1 MGSGKINMKNAE
13 EVFESYGFEVEAADI
28 EVDGQRILNSYTI
41 TNPRMYGKGWKIR
54 IEADDSP
61 SQVMAKIAGQFTGDM
76 QQVAPKQRLPK
87 L

>member
-1 MGSGKINMKNAE
+1 MQNAD
-13 EVFESYGFEVEAADI
+13 EVFQAYGFEVTPADI
-28 EVDGQRILNSYTI
+28 EVDGQRFLNSYTI
-41 TNPRMYGKGWKIR
+41 TNRNYGKGWKIR

-76 QQVAPKQRLPK
+76 QQVAPKQPLPK

>member
-1 MGSGKINMKNAE
+1 
-13 EVFESYGFEVEAADI
+13 
-28 EVDGQRILNSYTI
+28 
-41 TNPRMYGKGWKIR
+41 MYGKGWKIR